1 MENHVI
7 YRWSLNTKLFGLLNN
22 VTWIMM
28 LLGLQ
33 VVITKVRKD
42 TKWCLWKYKD
52 LQRKDQESSW
62 PNDYTKRVSCW
73 RQSSFLSFTFETFSR
88 KLRSCWIGP
97 FVIFNVFPYGTVKIT
112 SLETNKVLKVNG
124 HRLKIFYKGWTT

>member
-42 TKWCLWKYKD
+42 TK
-52 LQRKDQESSW
+52 
-62 PNDYTKRVSCW
+62 
-73 RQSSFLSFTFETFSR
+73 
-88 KLRSCWIGP
+88 
-97 FVIFNVFPYGTVKIT
+97 
-112 SLETNKVLKVNG
+112 
-124 HRLKIFYKGWTT
+124 